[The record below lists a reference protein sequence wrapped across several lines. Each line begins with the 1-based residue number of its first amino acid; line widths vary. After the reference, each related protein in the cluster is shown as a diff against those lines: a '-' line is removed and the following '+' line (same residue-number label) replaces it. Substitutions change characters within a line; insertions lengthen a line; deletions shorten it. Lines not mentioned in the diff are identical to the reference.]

1 MAGEEEKKLED
12 SLSRVR
18 KLCRTAQRGC
28 ILVAIVVF
36 AFAAVALCTLCFN
49 AADLLSICAGCFFLI
64 MAETVIITAALFFAG
79 VAQGHS
85 PFSLK
90 QVNLIRVEAFCFLML
105 AFCDLLFS
113 STTLSALQPLFGMDA
128 GMISEGSLLASHTA
142 KVNFGYIMVAVLLY
156 CFSIIFKYADL
167 LQESADDTL

>member
-1 MAGEEEKKLED
+1 MAGEEVKKLED

-28 ILVAIVVF
+28 ILAAIVVF
-36 AFAAVALCTLCFN
+36 VFAAVALGASCFN
-49 AADLLSICAGCFFLI
+49 RADLLSICAGCFFLI
-64 MAETVIITAALFFAG
+64 LAETIIITAALFFAG

-85 PFSLK
+85 PFSIK
-90 QVNLIRVEAFCFLML
+90 QVYFIRVEALCFLML

-113 STTLSALQPLFGMDA
+113 STTLFALQSLFGMDV
-128 GMISEGSLLASHTA
+128 GMISEDSLLASHTA
-142 KVNFGYIMVAVLLY
+142 KINFGYIMVAVLLY

-167 LQESADDTL
+167 LQENADDTL

>member
-1 MAGEEEKKLED
+1 MAGEEVKKLED

-28 ILVAIVVF
+28 ILAAIVVF
-36 AFAAVALCTLCFN
+36 VFAAVALGASCFN
-49 AADLLSICAGCFFLI
+49 SADLLSICAGCFFLI
-64 MAETVIITAALFFAG
+64 MAETIIITAALFFAG

-85 PFSLK
+85 PFSIK
-90 QVNLIRVEAFCFLML
+90 QIYFIRVEAFCFLML

-113 STTLSALQPLFGMDA
+113 STTLFALQSFFGMDV
-128 GMISEGSLLASHTA
+128 GMISEDSLLASHTA
-142 KVNFGYIMVAVLLY
+142 KINFGYIMVAVLLY